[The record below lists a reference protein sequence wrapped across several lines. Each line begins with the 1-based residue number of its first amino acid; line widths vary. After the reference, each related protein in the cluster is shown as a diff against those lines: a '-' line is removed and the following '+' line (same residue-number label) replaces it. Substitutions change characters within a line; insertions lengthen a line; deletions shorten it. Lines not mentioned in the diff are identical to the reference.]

1 MAAEDAYARLGET
14 LERLAHAAGRPERLT
29 DALDVDDLSL
39 RAGVPEGVVRSL
51 LDGGRADETSVAER
65 VRQRLELLRRTRR
78 RPDGRRYSVEELAAH
93 AGVSRQTMSDWLTK
107 GVPSLESADR
117 LRRFFAQPPG
127 FLTAD
132 EPEALNEALQPVLR
146 GLEAGSDPLA
156 ALRTPEILRLAA
168 RAPHILPDALS
179 SLSRWADMITCPDA
193 DGPGTGTE
201 GSGPTGGDCR

>member
-29 DALDVDDLSL
+29 DALDVADLSL
-39 RAGVPEGVVRSL
+39 HAGVPEAVVRSL
-51 LDGGRADETSVAER
+51 LDGG
-65 VRQRLELLRRTRR
+65 
-78 RPDGRRYSVEELAAH
+78 
-93 AGVSRQTMSDWLTK
+93 
-107 GVPSLESADR
+107 
-117 LRRFFAQPPG
+117 FFAQPPG

-146 GLEAGSDPLA
+146 GLEARSDPLA
-156 ALRTPEILRLAA
+156 ALRTPEFRRLAV